1 MSFRDR
7 EPNDCFRRFF
17 SGSNSTNSDII
28 KEFIDSVGR
37 EIKRMFEQQQFQDI
51 RSKAP
56 KELVREYETLKGDKV
71 REIGPIVYVIL

>member
-1 MSFRDR
+1 
-7 EPNDCFRRFF
+7 
-17 SGSNSTNSDII
+17 
-28 KEFIDSVGR
+28 
-37 EIKRMFEQQQFQDI
+37 MFEQQQFQDI